1 MNGINFERDEY
12 MNLAK
17 ELMLKRAAVM
27 LLGLLLLSDAV
38 ATAQS
43 LPTKEELVAI
53 EQAQVNESGQ
63 SFPATHGRKLNS
75 RQ

>member
-1 MNGINFERDEY
+1 MNRLNFERDEY

-43 LPTKEELVAI
+43 LLAKEELAAI
-53 EQAQVNESGQ
+53 EQE
-63 SFPATHGRKLNS
+63 K
-75 RQ
+75 